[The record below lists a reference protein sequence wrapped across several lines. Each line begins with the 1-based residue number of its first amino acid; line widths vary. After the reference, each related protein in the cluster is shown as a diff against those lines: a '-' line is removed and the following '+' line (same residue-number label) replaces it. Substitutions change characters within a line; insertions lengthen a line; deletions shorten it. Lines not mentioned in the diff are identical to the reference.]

1 MENLDSLRQKLDIID
16 KQMAELFEKRMEIIE
31 NVRVYK
37 KQNNFPIYDAKRE
50 SSMLDKNSKYI
61 QNGEILP
68 YYEIFLNGVTGASK
82 QYMKDKNLI
91 NN

>member
-1 MENLDSLRQKLDIID
+1 MENLDNLRQKLDLLD

-31 NVRVYK
+31 DVRICK

-50 SSMLDKNSKYI
+50 SSMLDKNGKYI
-61 QNGEILP
+61 SNKEILP
-68 YYEIFLNGVTGASK
+68 YYEIFLNGVTSASK
-82 QYMKDKNLI
+82 TYMKDKNE